1 MDNKGTIISL
11 LRQTKR
17 EGIEDLINAMET
29 GGFFDAPCSGQ
40 YHLAEEGGLAK
51 HSLNVYFTMLRLA
64 DSLLQS
70 DLTEETIIITAILHD
85 LGKMGDYGKPNYVEN
100 VLKKTGKR
108 SESKPFETNKA
119 LCYVPH
125 EIRSAIIAERYIKLT
140 EEEEHAIIYHNGMY
154 SDLKYSFQGHETRL
168 DLLLHF
174 ADMWCSRVTEVSE
187 EGEAE

>member
-51 HSLNVYFTMLRLA
+51 HSLNVYTVMTHLTDTLA
-64 DSLLQS
+64 MGDIA
-70 DLTEETIIITAILHD
+70 DETIIITAILHD

-100 VLKKTGKR
+100 G
-108 SESKPFETNKA
+108 
-119 LCYVPH
+119 
-125 EIRSAIIAERYIKLT
+125 
-140 EEEEHAIIYHNGMY
+140 
-154 SDLKYSFQGHETRL
+154 
-168 DLLLHF
+168 
-174 ADMWCSRVTEVSE
+174 
-187 EGEAE
+187 

>member
-51 HSLNVYFTMLRLA
+51 HSLNVYTVMTHLTDTLA
-64 DSLLQS
+64 MGDIA
-70 DLTEETIIITAILHD
+70 DETIIITAILHD

-125 EIRSAIIAERYIKLT
+125 EIRSAIIAERYIKLA